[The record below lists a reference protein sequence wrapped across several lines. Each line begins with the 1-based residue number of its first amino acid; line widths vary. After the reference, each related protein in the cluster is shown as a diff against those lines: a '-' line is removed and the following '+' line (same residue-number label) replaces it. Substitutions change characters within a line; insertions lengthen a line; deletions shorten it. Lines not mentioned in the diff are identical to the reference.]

1 VLPGTVLPGTVLRG
15 TVLPAAGLWLARLE
29 LTSIEPGRDLRHLL
43 RNLRSDRTWK
53 VEPVPKAAFGTSRPM
68 YWRDVRQGSLPPDEF
83 GGYRWCV
90 MGHFLRR
97 AQGRAAAASP
107 QAGASAPGKA
117 GPPRGRD
124 DPSRRGTS
132 SRRIAFFGAVAVL
145 GLALHTG
152 DPAQTIRPFGHRT
165 GTLKATLA
173 ADSVAAAAANSAAGS
188 MVAPAGGGQ
197 IAPASHAASTS
208 SQRKSAAAS
217 TFRQIT
223 LPDLLIVA
231 PTGLT
236 STQIARLRKLHGL
249 RSMITFD
256 GAEITEDGHSVS
268 VIGVNPATFR
278 SWVPLST
285 ASDQAFWTA
294 LASGEFVAAQAASK
308 TLKLTAGDSYTLGG
322 SSAQTVK
329 FGMAARLDLAGV
341 DLMVNQATSARLGL
355 VHQVAGLIS
364 APGARLVALTRQVTR
379 ILGRG
384 GRIEQLR
391 GGQLP
396 VSSVPAGSRPTT
408 YLQLF
413 KASAARY
420 CPGLSWTVLAA
431 IGQIESGDGANV
443 GPSTAGALG
452 PMQFLPSTWARWG
465 IDAFGQTGPPNV
477 MNPYDAVP
485 SAARL
490 LCADGAA
497 AGGKSLSQAIFDYN
511 HANWYVSEVL
521 ALAAE
526 YAAEYH

>member
-1 VLPGTVLPGTVLRG
+1 MQGIS
-15 TVLPAAGLWLARLE
+15 WL
-29 LTSIEPGRDLRHLL
+29 
-43 RNLRSDRTWK
+43 
-53 VEPVPKAAFGTSRPM
+53 
-68 YWRDVRQGSLPPDEF
+68 DVRQVPLPQGES
-83 GGYRWCV
+83 GGYGWCV

-97 AQGRAAAASP
+97 AQDKDEGAAARVP
-107 QAGASAPGKA
+107 ASASVPGEA
-117 GPPRGRD
+117 STPRAKY
-124 DPSRRGTS
+124 DPRRLS
-132 SRRIAFFGAVAVL
+132 PANRRIAFFGAVAVL

-152 DPAQTIRPFGHRT
+152 DPAQTVRVSGHRI
-165 GTLKATLA
+165 GTPAYRAALA
-173 ADSVAAAAANSAAGS
+173 ADSGPEVAAGSALGS
-188 MVAPAGGGQ
+188 MVAPAGGVQKAPGGQ
-197 IAPASHAASTS
+197 TGGAASQSGST
-208 SQRKSAAAS
+208 AAS
-217 TFRQIT
+217 SFRQIT

-231 PTGLT
+231 PEGLT
-236 STQIARLRKLHGL
+236 AGTVARLLKIHGL

-256 GAEITEDGHSVS
+256 GAEITAGGRPVS

-294 LASGEFVAAQAASK
+294 LAGGDFVASSSASK
-308 TLKLTAGDSYTLGG
+308 ALKLTPGDSYELSG
-322 SSAQTVK
+322 SSTQSVK
-329 FGMAARLDLAGV
+329 FGMAAKLDLAGV

-364 APGARLVALTRQVTR
+364 APGVRLAVLTRKVSR
-379 ILGRG
+379 ILGPG

-396 VSSVPAGSRPTT
+396 AGSYSAGTQPTT
-408 YLQLF
+408 YIQLF
-413 KASAARY
+413 KASAAEY

-431 IGQIESGDGANV
+431 IGQIESDDGANV

-452 PMQFLPSTWARWG
+452 PMQFLPSTWAQWG

-497 AGGKSLSQAIFDYN
+497 AGGSSLSHAIFDYN

-526 YAAEYH
+526 YAADFG